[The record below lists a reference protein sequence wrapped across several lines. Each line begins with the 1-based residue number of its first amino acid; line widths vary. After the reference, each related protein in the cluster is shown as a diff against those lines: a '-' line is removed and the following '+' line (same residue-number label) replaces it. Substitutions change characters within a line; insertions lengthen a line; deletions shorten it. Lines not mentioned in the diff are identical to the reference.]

1 MGFFESV
8 GATEAAAVFSDEKYE
23 EELQYTHMGE
33 EGDATSL
40 ENMKASLD
48 YIKECNDIRVNEEK
62 VDPLTGEPCE
72 ELMVNDYLM
81 ATSQVSANVAAHKAE
96 DEGVYGHS
104 GVAPAGE
111 ILAYNYDDPYDGWYY
126 AEKEIYER
134 DGYTDD
140 NWNEIGHYLIMTEG
154 GTNSTGF
161 GMNTATNQPIHV
173 QQFGG
178 EEGESMSFDEY
189 YERFM
194 NYYNS
199 LMNAPEKTKEALK
212 ALEEAKAALAKAQDA
227 EKEKEASAASAQSAL
242 DTKKQDKTDAQ
253 NRIDAAQK
261 TIDDLTSG
269 ESGEELK
276 KHRKRLIKHRKNL
289 MTRRQ
294 KPGKH
299 ILYWKKKKTT

>member
-1 MGFFESV
+1 MENAQAKVTEAQKAYDEAVKKEAEAEAQIAKGSLGFFESV

-111 ILAYNYDDPYDGWYY
+111 ILAYNYDDPYDG
-126 AEKEIYER
+126 
-134 DGYTDD
+134 
-140 NWNEIGHYLIMTEG
+140 
-154 GTNSTGF
+154 
-161 GMNTATNQPIHV
+161 
-173 QQFGG
+173 
-178 EEGESMSFDEY
+178 
-189 YERFM
+189 
-194 NYYNS
+194 
-199 LMNAPEKTKEALK
+199 
-212 ALEEAKAALAKAQDA
+212 
-227 EKEKEASAASAQSAL
+227 
-242 DTKKQDKTDAQ
+242 
-253 NRIDAAQK
+253 
-261 TIDDLTSG
+261 
-269 ESGEELK
+269 
-276 KHRKRLIKHRKNL
+276 
-289 MTRRQ
+289 
-294 KPGKH
+294 
-299 ILYWKKKKTT
+299 